1 MTFVVPF
8 DGSAAAEAAL
18 VRARDIGDAVGDAVL
33 VIAVIPVG
41 NAAYARE
48 RGWVGPSDPF
58 DLDAVVATLR
68 EQVHDIAPDATFE
81 YERCSRSVSGNAI
94 AKPIRK
100 FAKRNGASMV
110 FVGSDDAGRLV
121 TTLASV
127 GGRIITDAAYDVVLV
142 RTR

>member
-8 DGSAAAEAAL
+8 DGSSAAGVAL
-18 VRARDIGDAVGDAVL
+18 GRARDIGDAIGESVL
-33 VIAVIPVG
+33 VIAIIPAG

-48 RGWVGPSDPF
+48 RGWVGPNDPF
-58 DLDAVVATLR
+58 DLDAITARLR
-68 EQVHDIAPDATFE
+68 AQVHDIAPDATVEF
-81 YERCSRSVSGNAI
+81 ERCSRSVSGNAI
-94 AKPIRK
+94 AKPVRK

-142 RTR
+142 RNR